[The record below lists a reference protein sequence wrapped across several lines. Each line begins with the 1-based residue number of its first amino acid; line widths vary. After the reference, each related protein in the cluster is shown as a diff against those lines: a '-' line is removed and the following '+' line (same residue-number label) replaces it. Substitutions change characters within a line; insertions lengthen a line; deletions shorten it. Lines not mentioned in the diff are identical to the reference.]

1 MQLNGNG
8 KDIIGKVYVLGIR
21 VWSKN
26 MEEAIGGMATNNSSA
41 SLSGSTGQDL
51 CKIVVVEDIAH
62 RDGFLLHANKLL

>member
-8 KDIIGKVYVLGIR
+8 KDSIGKVYVLGIR

-26 MEEAIGGMATNNSSA
+26 TEEAIGGMANNSSA